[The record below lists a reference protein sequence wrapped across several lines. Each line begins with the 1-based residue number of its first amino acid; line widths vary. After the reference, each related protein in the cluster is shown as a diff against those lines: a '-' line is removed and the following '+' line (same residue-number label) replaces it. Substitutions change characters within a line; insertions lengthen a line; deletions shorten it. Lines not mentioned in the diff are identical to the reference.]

1 MVTYLYLQFLKT
13 MALCSCSDISC
24 VSRQVPPNK
33 LSLNILIEKQEEQQ
47 IVVYGGGRK
56 KKYLGKYIAV
66 KDKSKG

>member
-1 MVTYLYLQFLKT
+1 M
-13 MALCSCSDISC
+13 
-24 VSRQVPPNK
+24 PPNK

-66 KDKSKG
+66 KDKSKGWNSNYM